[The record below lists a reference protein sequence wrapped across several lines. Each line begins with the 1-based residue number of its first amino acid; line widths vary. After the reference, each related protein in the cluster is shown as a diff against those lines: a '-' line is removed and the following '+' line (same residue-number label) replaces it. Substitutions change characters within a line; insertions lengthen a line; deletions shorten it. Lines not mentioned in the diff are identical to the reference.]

1 MDYFDQQDPLVLL
14 KQDVRELQEKL
25 GAGDKGVPSARDR
38 SDFDKFM
45 NHYPEYKQDVDAEE
59 KEELPKILDYTLN
72 KNYKSFHPV
81 AFDIV
86 QQIEK
91 QNMVTMV
98 ERGYFRNGSGKH
110 LIPSYASSKAKPN
123 KKLQAKLIRELTHG
137 DRISYVNYRAH
148 LDGKLNKR

>member
-14 KQDVRELQEKL
+14 NQDVRELQDKL
-25 GAGDKGVPSARDR
+25 GAGNKGVPSARDR

-45 NHYPEYKQDVDAEE
+45 NHYPEYKQDVMCDDVDAEE
-59 KEELPKILDYTLN
+59 EEELPKILDYTKN
-72 KNYKSFHPV
+72 KNYKSFHPM

-123 KKLQAKLIRELTHG
+123 EKL
-137 DRISYVNYRAH
+137 
-148 LDGKLNKR
+148 